1 MKLNP
6 MLNIIQ
12 KNVGAC
18 CLIILCA
25 NVMALPTIN
34 VNVNDSEASEAGPNT
49 GSITI
54 TRSGDVNLETAL
66 KVFYL
71 AEGTA
76 TWTENQSGS
85 DYILAPYGLQA
96 RPNLISVSIS
106 TNKLSVTV
114 TLTPNQDNRIEGV
127 ETAILTL
134 QGASKYT
141 LGNDTEAQVDINDDV
156 AEISISSTDAVAAES
171 GPGTANFTISRTNQG
186 DVSKSMRVYYVA
198 EGTATWTESQNTSD
212 YILAPYG
219 LQGRPNVINVII
231 PENKLSVSVIL
242 TPRFD
247 DVEEGDEEAVLTILD
262 RDIYNVG
269 SPSSQSI
276 IIIDF
281 RQLVFKDSFEIL
293 KE

>member
-1 MKLNP
+1 M
-6 MLNIIQ
+6 
-12 KNVGAC
+12 
-18 CLIILCA
+18 
-25 NVMALPTIN
+25 
-34 VNVNDSEASEAGPNT
+34 
-49 GSITI
+49 
-54 TRSGDVNLETAL
+54 
-66 KVFYL
+66 

-76 TWTENQSGS
+76 TWTENQN
-85 DYILAPYGLQA
+85 I
-96 RPNLISVSIS
+96 
-106 TNKLSVTV
+106 
-114 TLTPNQDNRIEGV
+114 
-127 ETAILTL
+127 
-134 QGASKYT
+134 
-141 LGNDTEAQVDINDDV
+141 
-156 AEISISSTDAVAAES
+156 
-171 GPGTANFTISRTNQG
+171 
-186 DVSKSMRVYYVA
+186 
-198 EGTATWTESQNTSD
+198 SD